1 MSKIL
6 ALNFKMN
13 FNYSDVKNYID
24 NIKGKINNLDVI
36 FFPTTIF
43 LPYFISNEYSLG
55 SQTISEFDNGSH
67 TGETSCT
74 QLKSIGG
81 KYVIIGNSERRRDQ
95 AESDQLINLKIKQA
109 LAKEERE
116 MLRTTRVL
124 KKEITYDLKELDE
137 NLYKNVII
145 AYEPLW
151 SIGSGDILE
160 KREIEETIN
169 YIKDTTLKIY
179 NFDPI
184 VLYGGSVNEKS
195 IEVLNEISNV
205 GGFLVGG
212 ASLDY
217 KKVLKMKEVVEK

>member
-36 FFPTTIF
+36 LFPPTIF
-43 LPYFISNEYSLG
+43 LPYFISNEYSIG

-109 LAKEERE
+109 LAN
-116 MLRTTRVL
+116 
-124 KKEITYDLKELDE
+124 DLKELDE
-137 NLYKNVII
+137 NLYKNIII

-195 IEVLNEISNV
+195 IEVLNEIPNV